1 MGIPLCLKEWNRLSV
16 SFTEMSTNNRG
27 TNANSGSFF
36 KAGPFIILI
45 AGLFG
50 LYYLYQYLF
59 GASTGNSYSVLSGKR
74 SAKIDGVI
82 PVTVSSNSL
91 PTLFDGGE
99 FTVSLWVYVNNW
111 SYRSGYNKSILT
123 IGGNQF
129 DSMRI
134 YLNAYKPKMSIRFHT
149 KDTGSVPISGSA
161 TGSQAMQATQAT
173 PSTESLDTNMRDS
186 IFKVQQPESGL
197 LTTTTPCDLP
207 EIDLQRWVNLVVS
220 VNGRTVDVYLDGKLS
235 RSCVLPS
242 YFKVDPSGYSA
253 LALGYGG
260 FGGQIANVVMYDA
273 ALNPERVYKQYMAG
287 PEPINSLS
295 DWFASFFQPT
305 INNTLTPS

>member
-1 MGIPLCLKEWNRLSV
+1 M
-16 SFTEMSTNNRG
+16 
-27 TNANSGSFF
+27 NANSGSFF
-36 KAGPFIILI
+36 KAGPIIIMI

-59 GASTGNSYSVLSGKR
+59 GVSTGNSYSVLPGKR
-74 SAKIDGVI
+74 SAKVDGVI
-82 PVTVSSNSL
+82 PVTVGSDKL

-99 FTVSLWVYVNNW
+99 FTVSLWIYVNNW

-123 IGGNQF
+123 VGGNQF

-134 YLNAYKPKMSIRFHT
+134 YLNSYKPKLSVRFHT
-149 KDTGSVPISGSA
+149 KDTGSVPT
-161 TGSQAMQATQAT
+161 TGSVMGPQGTQAT
-173 PSTESLDTNMRDS
+173 LSTESLDTNMRDS

-260 FGGQIANVVMYDA
+260 FGGQIANVLMYDA

>member
-1 MGIPLCLKEWNRLSV
+1 M

-27 TNANSGSFF
+27 ANANSSSFF
-36 KAGPFIILI
+36 KAGPIVIMI

-59 GASTGNSYSVLSGKR
+59 GTSTGNSYSVLPGKR
-74 SAKIDGVI
+74 SAKIENSSI
-82 PVTVSSNSL
+82 PITVQSDKL

-99 FTVSLWVYVNNW
+99 FTVSLWIYINNW
-111 SYRSGYNKSILT
+111 SHQAGYNKSILT
-123 IGGNQF
+123 LGGTQF
-129 DSMRI
+129 DTMRI
-134 YLNAYKPKMSIRFHT
+134 YLNPYKPKLSIRFHT
-149 KDTGSVPISGSA
+149 KDTGSVTTTGSA
-161 TGSQAMQATQAT
+161 TGSQASQASS
-173 PSTESLDTNMRDS
+173 STDSLDTTGRDG
-186 IFKVQQPESGL
+186 IFKFKTSESSL
-197 LTTTTPCDLP
+197 LATTAACDLP
-207 EIDLQRWVNLVVS
+207 EIDMQRWVNLVVS

-242 YFKVDPSGYSA
+242 YIKVDPSGYSA

-287 PEPINSLS
+287 PEPITSLY